1 LNFVDPTGLFLRDSD
16 GFGEEE
22 AIPIG
27 LGVVFGAG
35 LAYTL
40 ATTTF
45 ASGVG
50 TSTAA
55 VGSGAAG
62 LAASGGGSLLDSYGG
77 NIFAAGGNAI
87 AATLAPQGPLSVS
100 TEAARQVRSSPGS
113 SSSVPSAGRTLPNQ
127 WAPIQ
132 EQLSSVLAPA
142 SNPELTL
149 YDDVP
154 EPPGLRGS
162 EERLAAGQSCVFNP
176 QACLLALEQA
186 INQAAIRVG
195 AAAGEAAATARGGV
209 RAAVRAASILIVLEV
224 PSDSVQV
231 VRIEGYTDK
240 VGKVAEEVS
249 KTLGKKVS
257 PGQVKGAI
265 HRVKE
270 GLGRGGAV
278 RNPDVLINPKT
289 GDVIPKT
296 HGGAGDSIGNIFDFL

>member
-62 LAASGGGSLLDSYGG
+62 LAASGGASLLDSYGG

-132 EQLSSVLAPA
+132 EQLSSVLAREGA
-142 SNPELTL
+142 A
-149 YDDVP
+149 
-154 EPPGLRGS
+154 
-162 EERLAAGQSCVFNP
+162 LAAGWKAGYAADGSEVARSPRRKRQARRLHASWPAVPQRAVAGSVHPCPGPSLPFAGHDAKTLQQTGSCEEAKTLRHP
-176 QACLLALEQA
+176 IRSCRLANAFSFLQDD
-186 INQAAIRVG
+186 AALQ
-195 AAAGEAAATARGGV
+195 TAR
-209 RAAVRAASILIVLEV
+209 R
-224 PSDSVQV
+224 
-231 VRIEGYTDK
+231 
-240 VGKVAEEVS
+240 
-249 KTLGKKVS
+249 
-257 PGQVKGAI
+257 
-265 HRVKE
+265 
-270 GLGRGGAV
+270 
-278 RNPDVLINPKT
+278 
-289 GDVIPKT
+289 
-296 HGGAGDSIGNIFDFL
+296 